1 MYGSGEAKECNSVAE
16 GKPKARR
23 QRGAGCARPKSLP
36 YDPKPGDLGAGR
48 VKRGESLVE
57 ARRGVDVQIA
67 PLTRV

>member
-1 MYGSGEAKECNSVAE
+1 MARLKSETLE
-16 GKPKARR
+16 PKGNRMPAAFARGR
-23 QRGAGCARPKSLP
+23 VRSPKSLGH
-36 YDPKPGDLGAGR
+36 DPKPGDLGAGR

>member
-1 MYGSGEAKECNSVAE
+1 ML
-16 GKPKARR
+16 KARSR
-23 QRGAGCARPKSLP
+23 RETECPQATRGRVRSPKSLP
-36 YDPKPGDLGAGR
+36 YDPKPGDLGVGR

>member
-1 MYGSGEAKECNSVAE
+1 MPAAF
-16 GKPKARR
+16 ARGR
-23 QRGAGCARPKSLP
+23 VYSPKSLP